1 MPFFIQ
7 KGDLVSMNVDCLVND
22 SNVNL
27 SMVEGVGR
35 AIFHKAG
42 DAVLAKACKEIGHC
56 DVGKAVLTPA
66 FGIENTKAI
75 IHAVGPI
82 YINGKHDEEENL
94 TNAYNSS
101 LSLAVEHGYKSIAF
115 PLLSG
120 TFNFPLK
127 ECYDIALR
135 AIKEFLKKHDDLDV
149 YMVMYKNFPQMLT
162 EEIQIALTKYIIDNS
177 AFIFSDQ
184 NEKHSFSSLV
194 NDAVKKSGLSLEEI
208 AFRSNL
214 KQEHAKKIIADNGDI
229 TKEDI
234 ICLGIG
240 LGLDK
245 TKTNALLISKGFVF
259 EPTIVSD
266 LIVCYFLDN
275 KINDIF
281 LINNTLF
288 QYNLNSLGSN
298 K

>member
-214 KQEHAKKIIADNGDI
+214 KHEHAKKIIAGNGDI